1 MLRLYQSPE
10 FLRDRL
16 TTLRLLTRPQR
27 EIAEAAERVR
37 PAFQAALGSG
47 FDVTVEPMFS
57 QIGSGALP
65 VDQLPSAGLVVR
77 SADSKRSGRALAQLE
92 KRLREWPR
100 PVIGRV
106 ADNALRLDLRC
117 VEAADEAAFVA
128 QCVPLAGPAA

>member
-37 PAFQAALGSG
+37 PALQAALGSG

-57 QIGSGALP
+57 QIGSARCRSTSCRAP
-65 VDQLPSAGLVVR
+65 AVVR
-77 SADSKRSGRALAQLE
+77 TADGKRGGRALAQLE
-92 KRLREWPR
+92 RCAN
-100 PVIGRV
+100 GR
-106 ADNALRLDLRC
+106 AR
-117 VEAADEAAFVA
+117 
-128 QCVPLAGPAA
+128 